1 METDLTVL
9 FVFLVQ
15 EKTGP
20 KIGGEL
26 LLPRGEEHGK
36 FLNSK

>member
-1 METDLTVL
+1 MFVL
-9 FVFLVQ
+9 DILLQ
-15 EKTGP
+15 EKMGP

-36 FLNSK
+36 FLNSMK

>member
-1 METDLTVL
+1 MAVV
-9 FVFLVQ
+9 FVFSVQ
-15 EKTGP
+15 EKAGP

-26 LLPRGEEHGK
+26 LLPRGEEHGN